1 MIRIEKNIMPANNSF
16 ISFDPQ
22 EISIMASHIN
32 KLKLNKDEEKI
43 KNLIKITRIKKL
55 TIAALIPHVTFS
67 IQIFIFFCLKSKIYL
82 IRRHPN
88 QKIKKKKK
96 IH

>member
-1 MIRIEKNIMPANNSF
+1 MIKIDKISANNSS

-32 KLKLNKDEEKI
+32 KLKLNKDEEKDE
-43 KNLIKITRIKKL
+43 NLKITRIKKL
-55 TIAALIPHVTFS
+55 TIAAIS
-67 IQIFIFFCLKSKIYL
+67 IQIFFFFFCLSKIYL
-82 IRRHPN
+82 IHRHPN